1 MLGVLPWSS
10 FDCLSI
16 ASPKAKGYN
25 ERPKKEEY
33 KKSQKNSYNERP
45 KKAEYKNNQKEE
57 KPKLRVTVGGKEYGY
72 VEDFGYLPVE
82 RLELIDNQLY
92 ILRYPDDPNNKPVDI
107 DALRRSNPPPKK
119 SYRDVVS
126 RNRFKSSKKDRND
139 LSPSSDEQYLCE
151 GLQDREIYREYSF
164 SFLCYP

>member
-1 MLGVLPWSS
+1 M
-10 FDCLSI
+10 SI
-16 ASPKAKGYN
+16 ASSRTKGYN
-25 ERPKKEEY
+25 ERPKKGEY
-33 KKSQKNSYNERP
+33 KKSQKNSYNGRP
-45 KKAEYKNNQKEE
+45 KKEEYKNNQREE

-72 VEDFGYLPVE
+72 VEDLGYLPVE

-107 DALRRSNPPPKK
+107 DALRRSNPLPKK

-126 RNRFKSSKKDRND
+126 RNPFKSSRKDRND